1 MTKGTLKIVTNEQ
14 LVMLVVLINS
24 AVFVALDI
32 DPTLPERTGAWI
44 SWIDY
49 FCVLFF
55 VFEFLAKM
63 KLLGLKGYL
72 KDNWNKFDL
81 LIVIASVPIL
91 IEPFIGTLATMSW
104 APLFRLTRLLRL
116 ARFLRLSRI
125 LRYVQNVENLKRY
138 QAPVYFLLFVVASNI
153 IIKVFAW
160 DFSWLEFYNQ
170 YYPSALIFSLTWLSS
185 RLLNS
190 FHTLIILPA
199 IEKRSEGGSEAAETI
214 FITLVQIFVWA
225 IGLTFTLEV
234 AGHNSTSIIA
244 GLGIGGMAVAFA
256 AQDFIGNIIGG
267 LLLYVQ
273 RPFELGEKISVAG
286 NEGVVKRLGLRS
298 ITLED
303 FSGKITALP
312 NKLLVAET
320 IENITASH
328 FTKEVIS
335 MKLDLNMSASKLKM
349 AADKIFLTAKENEF
363 VHKDFT
369 VKFGEMDEYSHNIIF
384 DYYLDKVKLLNSAPS
399 EELVELITRE
409 NTKLYVEIVK
419 KFQQSE
425 ILFANKI
432 AGINSV

>member
-1 MTKGTLKIVTNEQ
+1 MIKVITNEQ
-14 LVMLVVLINS
+14 LVMLIVLINS
-24 AVFVALDI
+24 AVFIALDI
-32 DPTLPERTGAWI
+32 DPTLPSKTGAWI
-44 SWIDY
+44 NWIDY

-55 VFEFLAKM
+55 VFELFAKLS
-63 KLLGLKGYL
+63 LLGFKTYI

-81 LIVIASVPIL
+81 VIVLASIPIL
-91 IEPFIGTLATMSW
+91 IEPFIGTLATMAW

-125 LRYVQNVENLKRY
+125 LRYVQNVENLKKY
-138 QAPVYFLLFVVASNI
+138 QAPVYFLLFVIASNI
-153 IIKVFAW
+153 IIKIFNW
-160 DFSWLEFYNQ
+160 NFSWLDIYNQ

-190 FHTLIILPA
+190 FHTLVIQPA
-199 IEKRSEGGSEAAETI
+199 IQKRSEGGSEAAETI
-214 FITLVQIFVWA
+214 FITLIQVFVWA

-303 FSGKITALP
+303 FSGKVTSLP
-312 NKLLVAET
+312 NRLLVSET
-320 IENITASH
+320 IENITSSH

-335 MKLDLNMSASKLKM
+335 MKLDLSMSASKLKM
-349 AADKIFLTAKENEF
+349 AANNIFLIAKKNEF

-369 VKFGEMDEYSHNIIF
+369 VKFGKMDEYSHNIIF
-384 DYYLDKVKLLNSAPS
+384 DYYLDKGKLLGSAPS

-419 KFQQSE
+419 MFQKNE
-425 ILFANKI
+425 ILFANKL
-432 AGINSV
+432 AR

>member
-1 MTKGTLKIVTNEQ
+1 MATGTLNIVTNEQ

-44 SWIDY
+44 NWIDY

-63 KLLGLKGYL
+63 KLLGFKGYL
-72 KDNWNKFDL
+72 EDNWNKFDL
-81 LIVIASVPIL
+81 LIVIASMPIL
-91 IEPFIGTLATMSW
+91 IEPFIGALGTMSW

-125 LRYVQNVENLKRY
+125 LRYVQNVENLKKY

-160 DFSWLEFYNQ
+160 DFSWLEIYNQ
-170 YYPSALIFSLTWLSS
+170 YYPSALIFSLTWLGS

-190 FHTLIILPA
+190 LHTLVILPA
-199 IEKRSEGGSEAAETI
+199 IQKRSEVGSEAAETI

-234 AGHNSTSIIA
+234 AGHNSSSIIA

-267 LLLYVQ
+267 FLLYVQ

-286 NEGVVKRLGLRS
+286 NEGVVKRLGLRAT
-298 ITLED
+298 TLED

-312 NKLLVAET
+312 NKLLVSGT

-335 MKLDLNMSASKLKM
+335 MKLDLSMSASKLRM
-349 AADKIFLTAKENEF
+349 AADKIFLTAKENKF

-419 KFQQSE
+419 KFQKHKLGYYLLTS
-425 ILFANKI
+425 
-432 AGINSV
+432 

>member
-1 MTKGTLKIVTNEQ
+1 MIKVITNER
-14 LVMLVVLINS
+14 LVMLIVLINS
-24 AVFVALDI
+24 AVFIALDI
-32 DPTLPERTGAWI
+32 DPSLPLRTGAWI
-44 SWIDY
+44 NWIDY
-49 FCVLFF
+49 LCVLFF
-55 VFEFLAKM
+55 VFELFAKLS
-63 KLLGLKGYL
+63 LLGFKNYI

-81 LIVIASVPIL
+81 VIVVASIPIL
-91 IEPFIGTLATMSW
+91 IEPFIGTLATMAW

-125 LRYVQNVENLKRY
+125 LRYVQNVENLKKY
-138 QAPVYFLLFVVASNI
+138 QGPVYFLLLVVASNLV
-153 IIKVFAW
+153 IKIFNW
-160 DFSWLEFYNQ
+160 NFSWLEIYNQ

-190 FHTLIILPA
+190 LHTLVILPA
-199 IEKRSEGGSEAAETI
+199 IQKRSEGGSEAAETI
-214 FITLVQIFVWA
+214 FITLAQVCVWA
-225 IGLTFTLEV
+225 MGLTFTLEV

-298 ITLED
+298 IMLED
-303 FSGKITALP
+303 FSGKITSLP
-312 NKLLVAET
+312 NKLLVSET

-335 MKLDLNMSASKLKM
+335 MKLDLSLSASKLKM
-349 AADKIFLTAKENEF
+349 AADNIFLIAKKNEF

-369 VKFGEMDEYSHNIIF
+369 VKFGEMDEYSHNVIF
-384 DYYLDKVKLLNSAPS
+384 DYYLDKGKLLDSAPS

-419 KFQQSE
+419 KFQKSE
-425 ILFANKI
+425 ILFANKLDRT
-432 AGINSV
+432 NSSFN